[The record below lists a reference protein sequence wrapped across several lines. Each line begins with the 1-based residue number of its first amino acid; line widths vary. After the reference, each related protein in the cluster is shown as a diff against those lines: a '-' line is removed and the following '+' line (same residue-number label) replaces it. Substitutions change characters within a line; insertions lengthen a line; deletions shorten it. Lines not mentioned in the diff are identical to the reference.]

1 MDFRSNNIKNNQEN
15 VNSVAPPGRYS
26 SSPGGSCKNQEQ
38 RPKFVMPPGGP
49 GLAAGR
55 FLGRN
60 PGKQS
65 NFIHTRHNSSYSVKN
80 QREEE
85 EKVAPL
91 LLCCVLVLDTIEL
104 RLHPAMVSLSTWFR
118 YIAHKVDYSVSL
130 GWKNYKAGNITDK
143 EARDI
148 IWKNFFQ
155 GRMTYLHWN
164 KGEEM
169 VPAIDGKSVTLVRKL
184 PTADPTRVFVGD
196 VVVLKDPEKP
206 DNYLV
211 RRLTAIEGYEMVS
224 TDENDEPFT
233 LEKDQCWVVAEN
245 EKLKAKEANDS
256 RTFGPV
262 QMTDIVGRVIYC
274 LRSAVDHGRVQ
285 NSYFGMRKDTPVLEV
300 ELDVDEMA
308 KSHKA

>member
-1 MDFRSNNIKNNQEN
+1 
-15 VNSVAPPGRYS
+15 
-26 SSPGGSCKNQEQ
+26 
-38 RPKFVMPPGGP
+38 
-49 GLAAGR
+49 
-55 FLGRN
+55 
-60 PGKQS
+60 
-65 NFIHTRHNSSYSVKN
+65 
-80 QREEE
+80 
-85 EKVAPL
+85 
-91 LLCCVLVLDTIEL
+91 
-104 RLHPAMVSLSTWFR
+104 MVSLSTWFR

-130 GWKNYKAGNITDK
+130 GWKNYKGGNISDK
-143 EARDI
+143 EARDM

-169 VPAIDGKSVTLVRKL
+169 APAIDGKAVTLVRKL

-308 KSHKA
+308 KSHKT